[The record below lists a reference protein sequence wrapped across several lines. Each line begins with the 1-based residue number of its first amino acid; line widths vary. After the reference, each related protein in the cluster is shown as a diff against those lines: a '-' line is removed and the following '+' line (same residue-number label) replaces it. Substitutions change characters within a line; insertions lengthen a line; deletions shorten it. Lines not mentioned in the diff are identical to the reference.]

1 MTKCVSWIRIINMLA
16 YRFVI
21 IFLYSN
27 AKASARFSCVCF
39 IAAGT
44 IYVHMTFDYCSVC
57 DERNLLLL
65 FVWFLNQ
72 PLEKKWNGLGHGLAF
87 STILL
92 DESGSLASCSMTPQ
106 TRSKSREY
114 EKLAFMAV
122 HFLFC
127 DLFVRIFNLSLFVWD
142 QVRYI

>member
-1 MTKCVSWIRIINMLA
+1 MLA

-65 FVWFLNQ
+65 FVWFLNR
-72 PLEKKWNGLGHGLAF
+72 PLEKKCNGLGHGLAF

-92 DESGSLASCSMTPQ
+92 DESGFLASWIMTLE

-114 EKLAFMAV
+114 EKNDKGYS
-122 HFLFC
+122 FLI
-127 DLFVRIFNLSLFVWD
+127 LIYL
-142 QVRYI
+142 